1 MSKIETIALFG
12 AGDMG
17 GGVGRTLVEGGFR
30 VVSDLAPRSPASRAR
45 AEAAGVEDMG
55 GLKAALAAADI
66 ALSVMPPGNAAGFA
80 DQAAAAMAD
89 LDRKPV
95 FADLNAISPKT
106 MAGIASAIEGA
117 GGVVLDGGILGPSPN
132 KGRPRIYLSG
142 PLAAEMAPQLE
153 RPDMQPI
160 ALGPDIG
167 QASAMKM
174 LYAGTNKGYW
184 AMLAGICMA
193 AKQYGLFDAFMAE
206 LEANNTAVFKTLD
219 SWVGFLAA
227 DAHRFGPEMDE
238 IAEAMSAVGVTPH
251 FHQGARWIYDL
262 LDETPL
268 RTETRATWDRDRP
281 LGDSVRIYVEAL
293 EKRAP

>member
-30 VVSDLAPRSPASRAR
+30 VVSDLAPRSPASRER

-55 GLKAALAAADI
+55 SLKAALAAADI

-80 DQAAAAMAD
+80 EEAAAAMAD

-132 KGRPRIYLSG
+132 KQPTEPVRLTARS
-142 PLAAEMAPQLE
+142 
-153 RPDMQPI
+153 DMQPI